1 MQRCSTSLRST
12 LPLRIG
18 HSGSLRAAPGP
29 VGPPLSYDIVLLWPL
44 PLPPQCCEG
53 HVFMALIRPY
63 VPGLISGE
71 PIFRSAAEP
80 LSQCGC
86 STHWPPSPLPR
97 RPASSQEWGLLPSA
111 DVARSG
117 VGCPSSR
124 TQQPWVNNRKVRNS
138 KVNWIPAR
146 KSLAQHPADGPRM
159 LFIP

>member
-1 MQRCSTSLRST
+1 MPHPVGGGATGPQVQRCPTSLRSA

-29 VGPPLSYDIVLLWPL
+29 VGPPLSYGIVLLWPL
-44 PLPPQCCEG
+44 PLPLQHCEG

-86 STHWPPSPLPR
+86 STHWPPSPLPG
-97 RPASSQEWGLLPSA
+97 RPASSQEWGLA
-111 DVARSG
+111 AAI
-117 VGCPSSR
+117 SR
-124 TQQPWVNNRKVRNS
+124 CGQVRCGMPLIKDLATLGEQQK
-138 KVNWIPAR
+138 
-146 KSLAQHPADGPRM
+146 G
-159 LFIP
+159 